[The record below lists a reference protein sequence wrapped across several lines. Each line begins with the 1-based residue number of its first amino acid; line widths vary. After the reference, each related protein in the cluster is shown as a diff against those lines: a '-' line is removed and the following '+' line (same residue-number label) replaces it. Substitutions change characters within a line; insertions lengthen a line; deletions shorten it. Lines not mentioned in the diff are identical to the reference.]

1 MRWAQLEGDAEL
13 LSEYGRRL
21 GLPAGWEFV
30 DVPTLEMSVLEAIL
44 GADVLQTAVR
54 AIVVVAPTGLLER
67 LPTVAPD
74 AGKTPPAVFIKQ
86 TIGNACGAMAL
97 LHVLCNVSGGDAS
110 EIATLLCRADTAQE
124 RALLIEQDQPLA
136 QVHAE
141 MAGMGATELPE
152 LDQDTDL
159 HFVAIVSRDSTP
171 VLLDGRRAGPTCLS
185 VSDQDGAG
193 LVEAS
198 LRALQQAI
206 AEEGE
211 SLGVAQ
217 VAVFA
222 LLAPPGQP

>member
-1 MRWAQLEGDAEL
+1 MRWRQLEGDAEV
-13 LSEYGRRL
+13 LSEYGRHL

-30 DVPTLEMSVLEAIL
+30 DVPSLEMPVLEAIL

-54 AIVVVAPTGLLER
+54 AIVAVAPTGLLDR
-67 LPTVAPD
+67 LPTAAPD
-74 AGKTPPAVFIKQ
+74 DDTTPPAVFIKQ

-97 LHVLCNVSGGDAS
+97 LHVLCNVAYGGAS
-110 EIATLLCRADTAQE
+110 ATTTRLCHADTAQE
-124 RALLIEQDQPLA
+124 RAVLIEQDQPLA
-136 QVHAE
+136 QLHAE
-141 MAGMGATELPE
+141 MAGRGATELPE

-171 VLLDGRRAGPTCLS
+171 VLLDGRRSGPVRLS
-185 VSDQDGAG
+185 LPDQEDAG

-206 AEEGE
+206 AGE
-211 SLGVAQ
+211 DASSGVAQ

-222 LLAPPGQP
+222 LLAPTSQP